1 MCCLVLLAALPAMA
15 GSAPDGQM
23 LYREGCATCH
33 GIDGRGGGPGAS
45 GLAVPPPNLRDGRLD
60 RYSTSEIVRR
70 VLDNRQLTFDE
81 AVLRAR
87 AAEVGPLVDYLQ
99 RMPDVDWRAADEG
112 AAVYAERCEPCHGIY
127 GRPSSSL
134 PPGVRTPRDLS
145 DPAFQR
151 ATSNAQLVVD
161 VRHGRAG
168 MPALTP
174 RLSEAQA
181 RQVAAFV
188 RLLSPG
194 YVTYSEYCVACHGAH
209 GVGSGSFGESYSAPT
224 VIFDRAYFAH
234 HDPDYVRSK
243 AWHMLDAHQLS
254 MPHFR
259 GVLSEAQ
266 AWAIIEYLKRP
277 ATQ

>member
-1 MCCLVLLAALPAMA
+1 MA
-15 GSAPDGQM
+15 GTAPDGQR

-33 GIDGRGGGPGAS
+33 GDDGRGNGPDAA
-45 GLAVPPPNLRDGRLD
+45 GLAVQPPNLRDGRLD
-60 RYSTSEIVRR
+60 RYSNAEIVRR
-70 VLDNRQLTFDE
+70 ILDNRPLSFDE
-81 AVLRAR
+81 AAMRAR
-87 AAEVGPLVDYLQ
+87 SADVGPLVDYLQ
-99 RMPDVDWRAADEG
+99 RMPDVDWRAADDG
-112 AAVYAERCEPCHGIY
+112 AALYGERCEPCHGVY
-127 GRPSSSL
+127 GRPSGPL

-151 ATSNAQLVVD
+151 ATSDAELVVV

-174 RLSEAQA
+174 RLNEAQA
-181 RQVAAFV
+181 QQVAAFV

-209 GVGSGSFGESYSAPT
+209 GFGSGSFGESYNAPT

-243 AWHMLDAHQLS
+243 AWHMLDAHQVS

-259 GVLSEAQ
+259 GALSEAQ
-266 AWAIIEYLKRP
+266 AQAIVDYLKRHGH
-277 ATQ
+277 Q